1 MTQLSHGS
9 SPVLAMT
16 YSRTSARTGVA
27 PLASHVAGAT
37 SFSDE
42 VLCEHLEPYRTS
54 SLSPQASRHSGRSR
68 TTSPGMLPMPS
79 SACRNWTLV
88 AENTPLRVP
97 EARSVTANGPAA
109 DSRRASSPRSTLPWW
124 KKKSRSRL
132 IRCPRRTAMA
142 VPPPRY
148 ASDGTSGAMAS
159 HVAAVSGGRISRTRS
174 EGIGSIPGE
183 VVRERPLG
191 RLKAAGG
198 SGVLPGARGQVRSS
212 PGETVGVEGRDQ
224 PPGDERCRV
233 RDVELGRGHVPEQV
247 QQVRGNAPG
256 VRPFSAGWQSH
267 PGDHRREREPPRR
280 PEADLVHRRLHG
292 LAPGEHHRR
301 LRDEALGRELSEGTS
316 GGGRRDPCPPCGLAH
331 GRHAPR

>member
-148 ASDGTSGAMAS
+148 ASDGTGGAMAS
-159 HVAAVSGGRISRTRS
+159 HVAAVSGGGISRKRS
-174 EGIGSIPGE
+174 E
-183 VVRERPLG
+183 
-191 RLKAAGG
+191 A
-198 SGVLPGARGQVRSS
+198 
-212 PGETVGVEGRDQ
+212 VGVEGRDQ

-292 LAPGEHHRR
+292 VAPGEHHRR